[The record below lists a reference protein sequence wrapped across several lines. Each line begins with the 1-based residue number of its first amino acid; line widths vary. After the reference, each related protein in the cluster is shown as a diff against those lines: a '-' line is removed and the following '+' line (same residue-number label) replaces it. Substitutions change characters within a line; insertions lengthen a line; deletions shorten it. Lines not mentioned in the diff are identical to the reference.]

1 MELNFNASVNASY
14 AQHPTPSPPPPSWPP
29 GISIFLAWDGIDT
42 DAQYSLQINVTL
54 ASVKKWMSCY

>member
-14 AQHPTPSPPPPSWPP
+14 AQHPTPSPPSWPP
-29 GISIFLAWDGIDT
+29 GISMFLAWDGIDT